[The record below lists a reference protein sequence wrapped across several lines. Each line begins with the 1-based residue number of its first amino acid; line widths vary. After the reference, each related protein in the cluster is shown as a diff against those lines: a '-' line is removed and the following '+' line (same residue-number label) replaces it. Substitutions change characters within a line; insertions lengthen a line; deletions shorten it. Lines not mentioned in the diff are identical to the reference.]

1 MGFFVHWRGRKEIS
15 MTTTIFTRDTHTE
28 EKFGGNRNLLRVAT
42 VATVILIGGVV
53 LLNIVRVTRINAGY
67 VGVEVNLAGS
77 QRGAQ
82 DIPVRTGWVFYSPL
96 KTQVIEFPTF
106 VQTVKWTAD
115 INEGHPVNEELVFN
129 SREGQEVRT
138 DVSLSYAIDPARV
151 PEFYVKYRTDDLERF
166 THGILKD
173 IVRNSLNEVASTYSL
188 EDIYGENKAR
198 FLREARDRVQSQ
210 VEPVGVGIQQFG
222 FIGKPRFTAAIEQ
235 AITQKTQAITEAER
249 ARNQLA
255 VTQAEMAKTVAEAE
269 GEARSQVERARGEAT
284 SAIERA
290 RGEAEANR
298 LRQASITPQL
308 LEWRRL
314 ENQRALVEKWNGEL
328 PRMIVSDKTGMIMP
342 LPTEQR

>member
-1 MGFFVHWRGRKEIS
+1 MKY
-15 MTTTIFTRDTHTE
+15 TTISPRTDDAVDPGFR
-28 EKFGGNRNLLRVAT
+28 FFRRNGGSIIKMAAVAL
-42 VATVILIGGVV
+42 AGLIGIV
-53 LLNIVRVTRINAGY
+53 LVLNVIHATRINAGY
-67 VGVEVNLAGS
+67 VGVEVNLAGT

-96 KTQVIEFPTF
+96 KTQIIQFPTF

-115 INEGHPVNEELVFN
+115 VNEGHPLNEELVFN
-129 SREGQEVRT
+129 SKEGQEVRA
-138 DVSLSYAIDPARV
+138 DVSLSYAIDSGKV
-151 PEFYVKYRTDDLERF
+151 PEFYVKYRADDLEKF

-173 IVRNSLNEVASTYSL
+173 IVRNSLNEVASTYTL
-188 EDIYGENKAR
+188 EDFYGENKAR
-198 FLREARDRVQSQ
+198 FLREARERIQERVTA
-210 VEPVGVGIQQFG
+210 VGVGIQQFG

-255 VTQAEMAKTVAEAE
+255 VTQAEMNKQVAEAE
-269 GEARSQVERARGEAT
+269 GEAKSQIERARGEAQ

-290 RGEAEANR
+290 HGEAEANR

-314 ENQRALVEKWNGEL
+314 ENDRARIEKWNGEL
-328 PRMIVSDKTGMIMP
+328 PRTIIGGKPNMFLN
-342 LPTEQR
+342 LPNESKNE

>member
-1 MGFFVHWRGRKEIS
+1 
-15 MTTTIFTRDTHTE
+15 MTTSIFNNRDIRKGDEFHGGGAWFRVAL
-28 EKFGGNRNLLRVAT
+28 FGGALFVA
-42 VATVILIGGVV
+42 VIL
-53 LLNIVRVTRINAGY
+53 LTSIVRVTRIGAGY

-96 KTQVIEFPTF
+96 KTQIIEFPTF

-115 INEGHPVNEELVFN
+115 TNEGRPVNEELVFN
-129 SREGQEVRT
+129 SKEGQEVRA
-138 DVSLSYAIDPARV
+138 DVSLSYAIDATRV
-151 PEFYVKYRTDDLERF
+151 PSFYVKYPTDDLERF

-173 IVRNSLNEVASTYSL
+173 IVRNSLNEVASVYTL

-198 FLREARDRVQSQ
+198 FLHESRERIQAQLAL
-210 VEPVGVGIQQFG
+210 VGVEIQQFG

-255 VTQAEMAKTVAEAE
+255 VTQAEMAKNVAEAE

-284 SAIERA
+284 SQIERA

-298 LRQASITPQL
+298 LRQASITTQL
-308 LEWRRL
+308 LAWKRL
-314 ENQRALVEKWNGEL
+314 ENQRALVDRWNGQL
-328 PRMIVSDKTGMIMP
+328 PQTVLGDKTSLLMP
-342 LPTEQR
+342 LPGEQK

>member
-1 MGFFVHWRGRKEIS
+1 
-15 MTTTIFTRDTHTE
+15 MTTTIFDRNTRTE
-28 EKFGGNRNLLRVAT
+28 ERFGGNRNLIRFA
-42 VATVILIGGVV
+42 AIAAVIVIGSI
-53 LLNIVRVTRINAGY
+53 LLMNVVRVTRINAGY

-77 QRGAQ
+77 QRGTQ
-82 DIPVRTGWVFYSPL
+82 DIPIRTGWLFYSPL

-115 INEGHPVNEELVFN
+115 VNEGHPVNEELVFN
-129 SREGQEVRT
+129 SKEGQEVRA
-138 DVSLSYAIDPARV
+138 DVSLSYAIDASRV

-173 IVRNSLNEVASTYSL
+173 IVRNSLNEVASTYTL

-198 FLREARDRVQSQ
+198 FLRESRERIQMQ

-328 PRMIVSDKTGMIMP
+328 PRMIVSDKAGMIMQ
-342 LPTEQR
+342 LPTGGSSQ

>member
-1 MGFFVHWRGRKEIS
+1 
-15 MTTTIFTRDTHTE
+15 MTTTIFNNRDIRNGE
-28 EKFGGNRNLLRVAT
+28 AFGGGRMLLRVLLFGGALF
-42 VATVILIGGVV
+42 VAIMLV
-53 LLNIVRVTRINAGY
+53 LSVFRMTRIGAGY

-96 KTQVIEFPTF
+96 KTEVIAFPTF

-115 INEGHPVNEELVFN
+115 LNEGSPLNEELVFN
-129 SREGQEVRT
+129 SKEGQEVRV
-138 DVSLSYAIDPARV
+138 DVSLSYAIDAAKV
-151 PEFYVKYRTDDLERF
+151 PEFYVKYRTDDLRRF

-173 IVRNSLNEVASTYSL
+173 IVRNSLNEVASTYKL
-188 EDIYGENKAR
+188 EDIYGENKAQ
-198 FLREARDRVQSQ
+198 FLRESRALMQAQ
-210 VEPVGVGIQQFG
+210 LAPVGVEIQQFG

-255 VTQAEMAKTVAEAE
+255 VTQAEMAKSVAEAE
-269 GEARSQVERARGEAT
+269 GEAKSQIARAQGEAT
-284 SAIERA
+284 SLIERA

-308 LEWRRL
+308 LEWKRL
-314 ENQRALVEKWNGEL
+314 ENQRAMVDRWNGNVPQTVLGE
-328 PRMIVSDKTGMIMP
+328 KTHLLMP
-342 LPTEQR
+342 FPEQK

>member
-1 MGFFVHWRGRKEIS
+1 
-15 MTTTIFTRDTHTE
+15 MTTTIFNRDIRN
-28 EKFGGNRNLLRVAT
+28 GNDERFSGINRRNLLRVIAI
-42 VATVILIGGVV
+42 AGVIVIGWI
-53 LLNIVRVTRINAGY
+53 LLVSIVRVTRINAGY

-82 DIPVRTGWVFYSPL
+82 DIPVRTGWLFYSPL

-106 VQTVKWTAD
+106 VQTVKWTSD
-115 INEGHPVNEELVFN
+115 VSEGHPMNEELVFN
-129 SREGQEVRT
+129 SKEGQEVRA
-138 DVSLSYAIDPARV
+138 DVSLSYAIDPIRV
-151 PEFYVKYRTDDLERF
+151 PEFYVKYRTDDLDRF
-166 THGILKD
+166 THGMLKD
-173 IVRNSLNEVASTYSL
+173 IVRNSLNEVASTYTL

-198 FLREARDRVQSQ
+198 FLHEARERIQAQ
-210 VEPVGVGIQQFG
+210 VESVGVGIQQFG

-255 VTQAEMAKTVAEAE
+255 VTQAEMAKQVAEAE

-284 SAIERA
+284 STIERA

-314 ENQRALVEKWNGEL
+314 ENQRALVEKWNGDL
-328 PRMIVSDKTGMIMP
+328 PKMIVSDKAGMIMQ
-342 LPTEQR
+342 LPIDQK

>member
-1 MGFFVHWRGRKEIS
+1 MRAVQAREMGCV
-15 MTTTIFTRDTHTE
+15 MTTTIF
-28 EKFGGNRNLLRVAT
+28 NREVPMQNRFNGMGRNFFRMIVAGAML
-42 VATVILIGGVV
+42 VIGGIL
-53 LLNIVRVTRINAGY
+53 LLNTVRVTRINAGY

-82 DIPVRTGWVFYSPL
+82 DIPLRTGWVFYSPL

-115 INEGHPVNEELVFN
+115 INEGHPLNEELVFN
-129 SREGQEVRT
+129 SREGQEVRA
-138 DVSLSYAIDPARV
+138 DVSLSYAIEASRV
-151 PEFYVKYRTDDLERF
+151 PEFYVNYRTDDLERF

-173 IVRNSLNEVASTYSL
+173 IVRNSLNEVASTYTL

-198 FLREARDRVQSQ
+198 FLREARERIQAQ
-210 VEPVGVGIQQFG
+210 LLPVGVGIQQFG

-255 VTQAEMAKTVAEAE
+255 VTQAEMAKAVAEAE
-269 GEARSQVERARGEAT
+269 GEARSQVERARGDAT

-314 ENQRALVEKWNGEL
+314 ENQRALVDKWNGEL
-328 PRMIVSDKTGMIMP
+328 PRMIVSDKAGMIMP
-342 LPTEQR
+342 LPTDQR

>member
-1 MGFFVHWRGRKEIS
+1 
-15 MTTTIFTRDTHTE
+15 MTTTIFNRDTRTE
-28 EKFGGNRNLLRVAT
+28 ERFGGNGRILLRVA
-42 VATVILIGGVV
+42 AIGILIMIGGIT
-53 LLNIVRVTRINAGY
+53 LLNVFRVTRINAGY

-77 QRGAQ
+77 QRGAR

-96 KTQVIEFPTF
+96 QTQVIEFPTF
-106 VQTVKWTAD
+106 VQTVKWTSD
-115 INEGHPVNEELVFN
+115 INEGHPLNEELVFN
-129 SREGQEVRT
+129 SKEGQEVRT
-138 DVSLSYAIDPARV
+138 DVSLSYAIDASRV
-151 PEFYVKYRTDDLERF
+151 PEFYVKYRTDDLEKF

-173 IVRNSLNEVASTYSL
+173 IVRNSLNEVASTYTL

-198 FLREARDRVQSQ
+198 FLREARERIQAQ

-328 PRMIVSDKTGMIMP
+328 PRMIVSDKAGMIMP
-342 LPTEQR
+342 LPTEQK

>member
-1 MGFFVHWRGRKEIS
+1 MKFQTITTDIRNDDGGLRRSFFGNNGGRIARRMGIG
-15 MTTTIFTRDTHTE
+15 
-28 EKFGGNRNLLRVAT
+28 
-42 VATVILIGGVV
+42 IGGVIFF
-53 LLNIVRVTRINAGY
+53 LIASSIVHVTRINAGY
-67 VGVEVNLAGS
+67 VGVEVNLAGT

-96 KTQVIEFPTF
+96 KTQIIQFPTF

-115 INEGHPVNEELVFN
+115 VNEGHPLNEELVFN
-129 SREGQEVRT
+129 SKEGQEVRA
-138 DVSLSYAIDPARV
+138 DVSLSYAIDPAEV
-151 PEFYVKYRTDDLERF
+151 PEFYVKYRADDLDKF

-173 IVRNSLNEVASTYSL
+173 IVRNSLNEVASTYTL
-188 EDIYGENKAR
+188 EDIYGENKAK
-198 FLREARDRVQSQ
+198 FLREARDRVQTAVAS
-210 VEPVGVGIQQFG
+210 VGVGIQQFG

-255 VTQAEMAKTVAEAE
+255 VTQAEMNKAVAEAE
-269 GEARSQVERARGEAT
+269 GEAKSAIERARGEAQ

-314 ENQRALVEKWNGEL
+314 ENERARIDRWNGEL
-328 PRMIVSDKTGMIMP
+328 PRTVIASKPGMLLN
-342 LPTEQR
+342 LPNDPSGKE

>member
-1 MGFFVHWRGRKEIS
+1 
-15 MTTTIFTRDTHTE
+15 MTTTIFNRE
-28 EKFGGNRNLLRVAT
+28 GEVMNNRFGGMGRNFFRLILGA
-42 VATVILIGGVV
+42 AGLVIGAIVLFSVV
-53 LLNIVRVTRINAGY
+53 QVTRINAGY
-67 VGVEVNLAGS
+67 VGVEINLAGS
-77 QRGAQ
+77 QRGARE
-82 DIPVRTGWVFYSPL
+82 IPIRTGWVFYSPL

-115 INEGHPVNEELVFN
+115 MNEGHPLNEELVFN
-129 SREGQEVRT
+129 SKEGQEVRT
-138 DVSLSYAIDPARV
+138 DVSLSYAIDAAKV
-151 PEFYVKYRTDDLERF
+151 PDFYVKYRTDDLERF

-173 IVRNSLNEVASTYSL
+173 IVRNSLNEVASTYTL

-198 FLREARDRVQSQ
+198 FLRESRDRIQAQ
-210 VEPVGVGIQQFG
+210 LLPVGVGIQQFG

-255 VTQAEMAKTVAEAE
+255 VTQAEMAKAVAEAE

-314 ENQRALVEKWNGEL
+314 ENQRALVDKWNGEL
-328 PRMIVSDKTGMIMP
+328 PRMIVSDKAGMIMP
-342 LPTEQR
+342 LPTGQQ

>member
-1 MGFFVHWRGRKEIS
+1 M
-15 MTTTIFTRDTHTE
+15 
-28 EKFGGNRNLLRVAT
+28 
-42 VATVILIGGVV
+42 
-53 LLNIVRVTRINAGY
+53 
-67 VGVEVNLAGS
+67 NLAGS

-96 KTQVIEFPTF
+96 KTQIIEFPTF

-115 INEGHPVNEELVFN
+115 TNEGRPVNEELVFN
-129 SREGQEVRT
+129 SKEGQEVRA
-138 DVSLSYAIDPARV
+138 DVSLSYAIDSTRV
-151 PEFYVKYRTDDLERF
+151 PSFYVKYRTDDLDRF

-173 IVRNSLNEVASTYSL
+173 IVRNSLNEVASVYTL

-198 FLREARDRVQSQ
+198 FLHESRERVQAQ
-210 VEPVGVGIQQFG
+210 LAPVGVEIQQFG

-255 VTQAEMAKTVAEAE
+255 VTQAEMAKNVAEAE

-284 SAIERA
+284 SQIERA

-298 LRQASITPQL
+298 LRQASITTQL
-308 LEWRRL
+308 LAWKRL
-314 ENQRALVEKWNGEL
+314 ENQRALVDRWNGQL
-328 PRMIVSDKTGMIMP
+328 PQTVLGDKASLLMP
-342 LPTEQR
+342 LPAEQK